1 MHAADFNKPI
11 EIGKR
16 AGHAQHAMI
25 TAIIETSS
33 NSAGSSGGR
42 IEGKRAASM
51 DLPEPGGPTIRII
64 GIIKFIML

>member
-1 MHAADFNKPI
+1 
-11 EIGKR
+11 
-16 AGHAQHAMI
+16 MI